1 VKSLRGQ
8 AGVEFA
14 FIAPV
19 AMIVLL
25 IAVQLAVIG
34 RDAVYL
40 GQLTYQATRWASSQ
54 NPSAQCSDVT
64 TYMTSTAS
72 PAIQAIISKSGIACG
87 DSTKGVNVTLSC
99 PLTPSACT
107 AGTTRPF
114 GTQVQITVALNVA
127 NDTFLPN
134 PFLGIPLPQTLNS
147 TQTAF
152 TNS

>member
-1 VKSLRGQ
+1 MRAQ
-8 AGVEFA
+8 AAAEFA

-19 AMIVLL
+19 AMIVLVV
-25 IAVQLAVIG
+25 AVQFAVVG
-34 RDAVYL
+34 RDAIYL
-40 GQLTYQATRWASSQ
+40 GQITYQAARWATSQ
-54 NPSAQCSDVT
+54 NPSAQCSDIT
-64 TYMTSTAS
+64 TFMTSEAA
-72 PAIQAIISKSGIACG
+72 PAIRAIINKSGIACG
-87 DSTKGVNVTLSC
+87 DPSKGVNVTLSC
-99 PLTPSACT
+99 PVTPSACT